1 MCANTIS
8 DVVTVENS
16 EASKLYLGF
25 RLLCNFGSE
34 VLKSMCASV
43 LEEVRQLSHFFSG
56 YAGMLIGATIFS
68 SLIRHKAMFKTS
80 QTLGCLTVSP
90 REMRERNEGFLSLPS
105 SLPHNPS
112 SCGLITNRKTE
123 ILQSGRGFAG
133 RLRACVLLRLECQ
146 GFEVMLMKILL
157 ELQI

>member
-1 MCANTIS
+1 MQPVSCI
-8 DVVTVENS
+8 
-16 EASKLYLGF
+16 LG
-25 RLLCNFGSE
+25 LGCC
-34 VLKSMCASV
+34 VI
-43 LEEVRQLSHFFSG
+43 LEERSEERVCLC
-56 YAGMLIGATIFS
+56 AGGREAAGPLFLRLRWNVNWWDCFS

-80 QTLGCLTVSP
+80 QTLGCLSVSP
-90 REMRERNEGFLSLPS
+90 RETRERGMEGFLSLAS

-123 ILQSGRGFAG
+123 ILQSGRGFTG